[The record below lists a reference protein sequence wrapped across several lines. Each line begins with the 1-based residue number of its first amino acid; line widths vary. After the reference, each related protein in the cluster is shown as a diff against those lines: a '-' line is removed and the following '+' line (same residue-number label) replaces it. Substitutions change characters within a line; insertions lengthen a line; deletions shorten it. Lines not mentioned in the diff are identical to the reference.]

1 MRPTGIGAGRAV
13 FVYGLV
19 AWFGWTGR
27 RGENRRKGCRRHQSP
42 AEL

>member
-1 MRPTGIGAGRAV
+1 MRPTGIGAGRAL

-27 RGENRRKGCRRHQSP
+27 GENRRQGCRRYRSP